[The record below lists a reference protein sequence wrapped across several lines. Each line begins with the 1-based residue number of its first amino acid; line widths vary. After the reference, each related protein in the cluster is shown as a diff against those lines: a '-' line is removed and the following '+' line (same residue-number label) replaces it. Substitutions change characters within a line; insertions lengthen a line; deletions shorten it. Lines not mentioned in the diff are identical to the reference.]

1 MTNLK
6 GKVLV
11 GLASVAVLGGVT
23 VGSVGAFADVAG
35 SDSTGVQAKFRGT
48 NEPPVNPGT
57 LQLNSVPTFVGF
69 GTGEVNT
76 PNEAFQAGEGITS
89 HTGELSDP
97 YVKINDERSSSLD
110 PDDPNYDPSTEW
122 KLEASASPLRSTDSS
137 HEISNGNITLN
148 SSGENSVKEWTPGI
162 YPNYTPGQVDDSS
175 SYTDGVT
182 KAESVPLQLDNT
194 SREVAKTNMS
204 ARRGYAVKI
213 DSMKLSVDSTQA
225 SYAGKTFEGTIT
237 WTLSDTI

>member
-35 SDSTGVQAKFRGT
+35 SDSTRVQAKFRGT
-48 NEPPVNPGT
+48 NEPPVRPGT

-69 GTGEVNT
+69 GTGADNT
-76 PNEAFQAGEGITS
+76 SNSAFHAGSGISS
-89 HTGELSDP
+89 HVGDLSDP
-97 YVKINDERSSSLD
+97 YVKINDERSSN
-110 PDDPNYDPSTEW
+110 PNDDPSTEW
-122 KLEASASPLRSTDSS
+122 TLEASASPLTSTDNI

-162 YPNYTPGQVDDSS
+162 NPNYTPGQVDDSS

-194 SREVAKTNMS
+194 SREVAKTDMS